1 MEEKAMKRKMSGLVA
16 AATAVSL
23 LAGCS
28 TTNEVPGTSGNGG
41 TQQVAASGD
50 GVQLRFSWWGNDDRH
65 QATQKAIDSFNS
77 TNTSGITVSGEPSGF
92 DNLQETFATRYVGG
106 TNAEVMTLNFDWLA
120 TFGSKGDGFLDLSTI
135 KDTFDFSQYDE
146 NFLKTGM
153 MKGVQEAIPYGQN
166 TMGVYLNKSAFERY
180 GITELPKTFEDY
192 EKDAAIVTAK
202 DPDNY
207 LLVSPT
213 IRFAATYYLQQ
224 KTGKGEFNDDYT
236 MNWTADDYTDAVKW
250 YKDMADKHVF
260 CSRED
265 YVENVGNDPVSVAQN
280 EKFLNAGYLGVM
292 EWTGGVASN
301 EATLKEKGDTLVIAE
316 LPTIDG
322 AKFKGTMAK
331 PSLLLAIDKNCKNP
345 KEAAEFLQYILNDPE
360 GVKLMGT
367 KRGMVASKAAQKI
380 LEEDGQIKDIVKDAY
395 DFTGK
400 AEVINEVAFFEAA
413 DFNKAYQ
420 DNYEQFE
427 YGQISAEDCGK
438 AIFEA
443 NASALETLKAQNQ

>member
-1 MEEKAMKRKMSGLVA
+1 MKRQMAGLAVA
-16 AATAVSL
+16 VMAASL
-23 LAGCS
+23 MAGCS
-28 TTNEVPGTSGNGG
+28 TTNETPEATTGAGNA
-41 TQQVAASGD
+41 QQASTGN

-65 QATQKAIDSFNS
+65 QATQKAIENFNNS
-77 TNTSGITVSGEPSGF
+77 NGAGITVTGEPTGF

-106 TNAEVMTLNFDWLA
+106 TNAEVMTLNYDWLA
-120 TFGSKGDGFLDLSTI
+120 TFGSRGDGFLDLDTI
-135 KDTFDFSQYDE
+135 KDTFDFTQYDE

-153 MKGVQEAIPYGQN
+153 MNGVQEAIPYGQN
-166 TMGVYLNKSAFERY
+166 TLGFYLNKSAFERY
-180 GITELPKTFEDY
+180 GITELPETFEDY

-207 LLVSPT
+207 LVVSPT

-224 KTGKGEFNDDYT
+224 KTGKAEFNDDYT
-236 MNWTADDYTDAVKW
+236 MNWTAEDYQDAVEW

-301 EATLKEKGDTLVIAE
+301 EATLKEKGDTLVIAD
-316 LPTIDG
+316 LPTIDD

-345 KEAAEFLQYILNDPE
+345 TEAAQFLQYILNDPE
-360 GVKLMGT
+360 GVKVMGT
-367 KRGMVASKAAQKI
+367 KRGMVASKAAQKT
-380 LEEDGQIKDIVKDAY
+380 LEEDGQVTGIVKEAY
-395 DFTGK
+395 DFTDK
-400 AEVINEVAFFEAA
+400 ADVINEVAFFEAA
-413 DFNKAYQ
+413 DFNNAYQ
-420 DNYEQFE
+420 QNYEQFE
-427 YGQISAEDCGK
+427 YGQISAEECGK
-438 AIFEA
+438 AIYEA
-443 NASALETLKAQNQ
+443 NASALDTLKAQNQ

>member
-1 MEEKAMKRKMSGLVA
+1 MKRQVAGFLA

-28 TTNEVPGTSGNGG
+28 TTNEVPSASTAGSGTQAASAGNG
-41 TQQVAASGD
+41 S

-153 MKGVQEAIPYGQN
+153 MNGVQEAIPYGQN
-166 TMGVYLNKSAFERY
+166 TMGFYLNKTAFERY

-224 KTGKGEFNDDYT
+224 KTGKAEFNDDYT
-236 MNWTADDYTDAVKW
+236 MNWTAEDYTDAVKW

-331 PSLLLAIDKNCKNP
+331 PSLLMAIDKNCKNT

-360 GVKLMGT
+360 GVKIMGT
-367 KRGMVASKAAQKI
+367 KRGMVASKAAQKT
-380 LEEDGQIKDIVKDAY
+380 LEEDGQITGIVKEAY
-395 DFTGK
+395 DFTAK
-400 AEVINEVAFFEAA
+400 ADVINEVAFFESA
-413 DFNKAYQ
+413 DFNNAYQ
-420 DNYEQFE
+420 QNYEQFE
-427 YGQISAEDCGK
+427 YGQISAEECGQ
-438 AIFEA
+438 AIYDA
-443 NASALETLKAQNQ
+443 NVSALDSLKAQNQ

>member
-1 MEEKAMKRKMSGLVA
+1 MKRKVA
-16 AATAVSL
+16 GFLAVATAASL

-28 TTNEVPGTSGNGG
+28 TTNEVPGASTEGAA
-41 TQQVAASGD
+41 QQAAASGD
-50 GVQLRFSWWGNDDRH
+50 AGGVQLRFSWWGNDDRH
-65 QATQKAIDSFNS
+65 QATQQAIDTFNS

-120 TFGSKGDGFLDLSTI
+120 TFGSKGDGFLDLCTI

-153 MKGVQEAIPYGQN
+153 MNGVQEAIPYGQN
-166 TMGVYLNKSAFERY
+166 TMGFYLNKSAFERY

-192 EKDAAIVTAK
+192 EKDAAVVTAK

-207 LLVSPT
+207 LVVSPT

-224 KTGKGEFNDDYT
+224 KTGKSEFNDDYT
-236 MNWTADDYTDAVKW
+236 MNWTEEDYVDAVKW

-331 PSLLLAIDKNCKNP
+331 PSLLMAIDKNCKNP
-345 KEAAEFLQYILNDPE
+345 KAAAEFLQYILNDPE
-360 GVKLMGT
+360 GVKIMGT